1 MPHDPIRFECD
12 PGYRRMVDAAKRG
25 GRAKSRAKLEA
36 VKRNLAKARSA
47 RVEKARE
54 AERRRAM
61 GISAKDFHA
70 DMARRRAAGLP
81 FQPWLE
87 WKAAREAELFGG
99 GFEIE

>member
-1 MPHDPIRFECD
+1 MNAVAIDRHIGQRSLGHDEEL
-12 PGYRRMVDAAKRG
+12 VDGA
-25 GRAKSRAKLEA
+25 LEA
-36 VKRNLAKARSA
+36 VKRNLAKARRA

-54 AERRRAM
+54 RERRRAL

-87 WKAAREAELFGG
+87 WEAAREAELFGG
-99 GFEIE
+99 GFGIE

>member
-36 VKRNLAKARSA
+36 VKRNIAKARSA

-54 AERRRAM
+54 RERRRAM

>member
-1 MPHDPIRFECD
+1 M
-12 PGYRRMVDAAKRG
+12 
-25 GRAKSRAKLEA
+25 
-36 VKRNLAKARSA
+36 
-47 RVEKARE
+47 EKARE
-54 AERRRAM
+54 RERRRAL

>member
-54 AERRRAM
+54 RERQKTL

-99 GFEIE
+99 GFGIE